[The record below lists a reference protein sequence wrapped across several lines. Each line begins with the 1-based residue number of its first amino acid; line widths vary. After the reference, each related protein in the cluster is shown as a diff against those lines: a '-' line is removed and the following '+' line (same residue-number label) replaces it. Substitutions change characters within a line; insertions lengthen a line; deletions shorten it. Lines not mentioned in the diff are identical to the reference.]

1 MVLGVCREV
10 LGNTHDAQ
18 DAFQATFLVLARK
31 AASVRKTDSVA
42 SWLHGVALRVA
53 VRAKAHATRRRVY
66 ERRSAVMRAAEFAS
80 ERGSPECWPELHE
93 EIARLPQHYREP
105 VVLCYLEGLST
116 EAAALRIGC
125 PKGTVLS
132 RLSRARERLR
142 GRLDRR
148 GLGLPAVGLAANLT
162 STVRTALPARL
173 LDTTVRAS
181 LSFAGRLPAE
191 ATFASATAT
200 TLARGMLYTMTVSKL
215 AILGAAG
222 LAGVFALGSA
232 QTFGWLGGL
241 ERAQEPT
248 QSASGTTDPQ
258 EALARSVN
266 NLESE
271 LDESARRN
279 AGMRKELQEIR
290 AGLNALLNAPKRTA
304 LVARAALTQL
314 ANALE
319 APKPTEAV
327 ARLADVL
334 KHHPAKPSAD
344 QGWNYQ
350 LYMLDLVEGGTTLI
364 ADEPIPDLICSG
376 LPAWSHDGN
385 RIVFD
390 TAGSQWPLAR
400 LMAIEVRDGRPT
412 FTDLGEG
419 NHPTFSPDDKRIAFL
434 LHPRAVPGA
443 EPGIWV
449 MQADGTGRRLVGE
462 FGAPFWSPDG
472 REFLINDY
480 SDKPTTSTVINLDT
494 KQGGVVQVPGHQI
507 ISWPSWAGPGTL
519 VSVLTTDG
527 KADSIALLDVRKPS
541 EARIIEVLWKR
552 GDELDVTPRWPVYQ
566 PGTRRCIFVGAETG
580 KRELYCVE
588 RGESLGARR
597 LEVVE
602 HLRPGMTAQQLGG
615 LSFSPDGRYLLF
627 QANRPDRR

>member
-1 MVLGVCREV
+1 MGAITSTFGRTILLQSDECFVRPGTSAYVDGKPGPHSDHFPESWNGGASISHYGVRTSEKGDRTDGGRIGGPQFSNEYDTLFRFGVVGDLSDGQLVQRFLNADDEVDHAAFTARVDRHGPMVLGVCREV

-162 STVRTALPARL
+162 LTVRTALPARL

-319 APKPTEAV
+319 CPKPTEAV

-390 TAGSQWPLAR
+390 TAGSRVA
-400 LMAIEVRDGRPT
+400 
-412 FTDLGEG
+412 
-419 NHPTFSPDDKRIAFL
+419 
-434 LHPRAVPGA
+434 PGA
-443 EPGIWV
+443 
-449 MQADGTGRRLVGE
+449 
-462 FGAPFWSPDG
+462 
-472 REFLINDY
+472 IN
-480 SDKPTTSTVINLDT
+480 
-494 KQGGVVQVPGHQI
+494 
-507 ISWPSWAGPGTL
+507 
-519 VSVLTTDG
+519 
-527 KADSIALLDVRKPS
+527 
-541 EARIIEVLWKR
+541 
-552 GDELDVTPRWPVYQ
+552 GDR
-566 PGTRRCIFVGAETG
+566 GTRRSSDIHGS
-580 KRELYCVE
+580 R
-588 RGESLGARR
+588 RGQSPDLFPGRQADRVLAPSPSCAGRGARDLGHAGR
-597 LEVVE
+597 RHGTTSRRRIRGSLLVSR
-602 HLRPGMTAQQLGG
+602 RPRV
-615 LSFSPDGRYLLF
+615 PD
-627 QANRPDRR
+627 Q